1 MRTCLCYNVAELEK
15 LLQGYKLERIK
26 AIIEDEDDSRTSFE
40 YHFVLSDVDHVHYY
54 TSLFTSMIINMADGT
69 NYRALSDNVNTSD
82 ANVLRI
88 TNNDIISPKLEISG
102 NYVEAT
108 EFLRNWLLER
118 GITEN
123 MLNLISKSFT
133 LYRTVT
139 YEGIPSISKGIR
151 GWVYSSTDLVLDER
165 EIEKVLNSIED
176 ELLREK
182 IKSILYARVFKK
194 RY

>member
-1 MRTCLCYNVAELEK
+1 MRTCLCYNLAELEK

-26 AIIEDEDDSRTSFE
+26 AIIEDDDDSRTSFE

-82 ANVLRI
+82 VNVLRI
-88 TNNDIISPKLEISG
+88 NNNDIISPKLEVSG

-108 EFLRNWLLER
+108 EILRNWLLER
-118 GITEN
+118 GVTDN
-123 MLNLISKSFT
+123 MLNPISKSFT

-139 YEGIPSISKGIR
+139 YEGIPAVSKGKR

-182 IKSILYARVFKK
+182 IKTILYARVFKK

>member
-26 AIIEDEDDSRTSFE
+26 AIIEDDDGIETSSE
-40 YHFVLSDVDHVHYY
+40 YHFVLSDVEHIHYS

-69 NYRALSDNVNTSD
+69 KYEALSDNVNTSD
-82 ANVLRI
+82 TKIFRI
-88 TNNDIISPKLEISG
+88 NNNIIISPKLVISS

-108 EFLRNWLLER
+108 EVLRNWLLKR
-118 GITEN
+118 GIDDN
-123 MLNLISKSFT
+123 MLNAISKRFT
-133 LYRTVT
+133 MYRTVT
-139 YEGIPSISKGIR
+139 YEGIPSILKGNN
-151 GWVYSSTDLVLDER
+151 GWMYSSIDLTLDER

-182 IKSILYARVFKK
+182 IKAILYARVFKK